1 VRVDPAQLEQVLLNL
16 AVNARD
22 AMPAGGR
29 LTIETSDV
37 TLDPP
42 FAAGHPER
50 RPGEFVAIKVSDNG
64 AGMDDET
71 QRRIFEPFFTT
82 KELGKGTGMGLA
94 IVLGIVKM
102 SDGWIEVESASGQG
116 TTFTIYLLKVD
127 EEPAADAT
135 AEAPEVPRGS
145 GTVLFVEDD
154 PSVRSFSVRC
164 LRALGYTVLEAS
176 KGTDAITIA
185 TEYEDR
191 IDLLVSDIVMPGM
204 QGPEVAERIAALRP
218 SIRVLLISGFAER
231 AGNTGSWASKTGYL
245 AKPYSRQSLGRAVSA
260 ALADGNDL
268 R

>member
-1 VRVDPAQLEQVLLNL
+1 VLLNL

-29 LTIETSDV
+29 LRIETFDV
-37 TLDPP
+37 GLDRPA
-42 FAAGHPER
+42 AAGHPDR
-50 RPGEFVAIKVSDNG
+50 RPGEFVALKVCDNG

-82 KELGKGTGMGLA
+82 KDLGKGTGMGLA

-102 SDGWIEVESASGQG
+102 SDGWIEVESASGGG
-116 TTFTIYLLKVD
+116 TTFTIYLPKVD
-127 EEPAADAT
+127 EEPVADVA

-145 GTVLFVEDD
+145 DTVLFVEDD
-154 PSVRSFSVRC
+154 PSVRSFGVRC

-185 TEYEDR
+185 TEYGDR
-191 IDLLVSDIVMPGM
+191 IDLVVSDIVMPGM
-204 QGPEVAERIAALRP
+204 QGPAVAERIAALRP
-218 SIRVLLISGFAER
+218 GIRVLLISGFAER
-231 AGNTGSWASKTGYL
+231 AGYTDSSVSKIEYL

-260 ALADGNDL
+260 ALVGAHDL